1 MLNKRTEHEAEIWAE
16 RAMDKLDK
24 RYMAGELTQE
34 EYDEEMASIDEEVRV
49 MIGFNR

>member
-1 MLNKRTEHEAEIWAE
+1 MLKQWTERETEAWVEC
-16 RAMDKLDK
+16 AMDKLDK

-34 EYDEEMASIDEEVRV
+34 EYDEEAASIDEEVRV